1 MGRTQKLIMK
11 NTFPLLK
18 LTGLIGAVLVC
29 AFTTMVSAKSNR
41 PVEVRLEIDRP
52 VLPADSTQTAIVK
65 VSLDGMRM
73 PARHRAPVNLA
84 LVIDRSGSMSGA
96 KIDRA
101 RQAAIEAVRRL
112 GPDDRVAII
121 VYNNHAHTLVPSQ
134 RVGDAR
140 GLERTI
146 ESISTGGG
154 TNLYGG
160 LEVGALEIR
169 RYIEDNYVHR
179 VILLS
184 DGLANVGPSSPR
196 ELARFGGE
204 LVRQGISVST
214 IGVGIDFNEDL
225 MTRLANRSDGNTYF
239 VEHSRDL
246 ARIFQK
252 ELGDVLNVV
261 ARRVIVEVKF
271 PEGVRPRR
279 LVGRDGRVDDQ
290 RVVVEL
296 NQLYGGS
303 EKFALIEVEIDPGKA
318 GTGRNLAT
326 AMVEYDDLSG
336 ARMHSAAVESQVSF
350 SRREEEVVANANLEV
365 QSDYAEN
372 RIAEAKDEMIALV
385 DAGRRE
391 DAAERLRSVS
401 SMLSSLG
408 SRYGNEK
415 VQAMAAPAA
424 KEAERVERDGL
435 DNVSRKSYRAENSQI
450 RNQQT
455 RD

>member
-1 MGRTQKLIMK
+1 MK
-11 NTFPLLK
+11 NTSPLLK
-18 LTGLIGAVLVC
+18 FTGLLGAVLVC
-29 AFTTMVSAKSNR
+29 AFTPLVAAKSDR
-41 PVEVRLEIDRP
+41 PIEVRIEVDRP
-52 VLPADSTQTAIVK
+52 VLPANSVQTAIVK
-65 VSLDGMRM
+65 VSLDGIRQ

-96 KIDRA
+96 KIERA
-101 RQAAIEAVRRL
+101 REAAIQAVRRL
-112 GPDDRVAII
+112 GPDDRVAIV

-160 LEVGALEIR
+160 LDVGAAEVR
-169 RYIEDNYVHR
+169 RYIEDNFVHR

-184 DGLANVGPSSPR
+184 DGLANVGPSSPG

-214 IGVGIDFNEDL
+214 IGVGVDFNEDL

-246 ARIFQK
+246 ARIFQQ

-261 ARRVIVEVKF
+261 ARKVMVEVKF
-271 PEGVRPRR
+271 PHGVRPRR
-279 LVGRDGRVDDQ
+279 LVGREGRVDDR

-303 EKFALIEVEIDPGKA
+303 EKFALIEVEIEPGQA
-318 GTGRNLAT
+318 GTARDLASASVAYDNLGGT
-326 AMVEYDDLSG
+326 RVMTT
-336 ARMHSAAVESQVSF
+336 AVESQVSF
-350 SRREEEVVANANLEV
+350 TTRDEVVVANANREV
-365 QSDYAEN
+365 QTDYADH
-372 RIAEAKDEMIALV
+372 RIAEAKDEVIALV
-385 DAGRRE
+385 DAGRRD
-391 DAAERLRSVS
+391 DAAERLRDVS

-408 SRYGNEK
+408 SRYGNER

-424 KEAERVERDGL
+424 MEADRVEKEGL
-435 DNVSRKSYRAENSQI
+435 DNVGRKSYRAENSQV